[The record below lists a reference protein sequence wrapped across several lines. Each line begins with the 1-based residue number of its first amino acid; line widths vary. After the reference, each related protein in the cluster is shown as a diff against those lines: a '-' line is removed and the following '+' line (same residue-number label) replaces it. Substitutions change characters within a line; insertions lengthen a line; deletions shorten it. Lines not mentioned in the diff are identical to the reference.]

1 MTTNESVTG
10 RIRITKV
17 PAGEAPFE
25 VRRAWVGCVLP
36 CHPHLGYPSGGL
48 DRDVVSD
55 KERTRNRIGFSV
67 PQDRAIIILRRYQPW
82 AERWWRRH
90 GYPKLGECFCFG
102 ENEAEILS
110 GVTHQKIIEVTDDMQ
125 GKPSR

>member
-1 MTTNESVTG
+1 MTDESATG

-25 VRRAWVGCVLP
+25 VRRAWLWLTLP
-36 CHPHLGYPSGGL
+36 CEPYLGYPDGEFE
-48 DRDVVSD
+48 RDAISD
-55 KERTRNRIGFSV
+55 KERTHNRLGFSV
-67 PQDRAIIILRRYQPW
+67 PQDRAIITLERYRPW
-82 AERWWRRH
+82 AARWWRRH

-102 ENEAEILS
+102 EDEAEIIS
-110 GVTHQKIIEVTDDMQ
+110 GVTRQNLVEVTDDMQ